1 MLLDKDEFV
10 LEMLDVEFRLEAA
23 TDDFIEAAE
32 DLVEAADDDF
42 ETALA
47 EVELVAFEAL
57 D

>member
-1 MLLDKDEFV
+1 MLAKDEFV

-23 TDDFIEAAE
+23 DDFIEAAE

-47 EVELVAFEAL
+47 EVELVPFEAF

>member
-1 MLLDKDEFV
+1 VLLDKDEFV
-10 LEMLDVEFRLEAA
+10 LEMLDVEFRFEANV
-23 TDDFIEAAE
+23 DDFIEAAE

-47 EVELVAFEAL
+47 EAELVAF